1 MMEES
6 QTMGLGMYLRENI
19 VRALRKMPTTIS
31 TSILSSS
38 PPSHKPTWK
47 AFPLELSCPKVETRI
62 KKMWKVGKGK
72 GRKEN
77 GCDANLKIP
86 FSPLLLP
93 FLRSGQISRHNSSGP
108 LATPASF
115 HAETGLS
122 ALSDQ
127 PSKTKI

>member
-93 FLRSGQISRHNSSGP
+93 FCARDKFRAI
-108 LATPASF
+108 TPADRLLRRPVF
-115 HAETGLS
+115 MLKR
-122 ALSDQ
+122 DC
-127 PSKTKI
+127 PF